1 MVEHGGDVYA
11 AARELV
17 MPADSIIDFS
27 ASINPLGTPASVM
40 SELRR
45 HLKGLR
51 HYPDPS
57 AAELVDEIARSTG
70 LDPKMILCGNG
81 STELIYLVARALQP
95 KRVLIPAPAFAEYER
110 ACIAASHFNGNH
122 SNTEG
127 IKYYHIKAKDKFR
140 LHVDAFIDAIKDR
153 DMAFICNPNNPTGQ
167 LIRKSDIVLIADAAR
182 KSGCCLVVDEAFI
195 DFIPGESIIKKVAE
209 DPSLIV
215 IRSLTKFFAL
225 SGLRIG
231 YAVIN
236 PDLLGAIT
244 RLKEP
249 WTVNSLAQVA
259 GITALK
265 DTAYQGRTF
274 NVLRREKA
282 YLEKGLKHLGL
293 DYYPSRVNFYLI
305 RHDNAYNIVLQLRE
319 QGILVRDCSNFSG
332 LDRSYIRIA
341 VRTRRENMR
350 LLAALA
356 KL

>member
-1 MVEHGGDVYA
+1 MIEHGGDVYT

-17 MPADSIIDFS
+17 IPADSIIDFS

-45 HLKGLR
+45 HLKDLR

-70 LDPKMILCGNG
+70 LDPRMILCGNG
-81 STELIYLVARALQP
+81 STELIYLVARALRP
-95 KRVLIPAPAFAEYER
+95 ERVLIPAPAFAEYER
-110 ACIAASHFNGNH
+110 ACIAASHFNGSH
-122 SNTEG
+122 SNTEI
-127 IKYYHIKAKDKFR
+127 IKYYHIEAKDQFR
-140 LHVDAFIDAIKDR
+140 LNADAFIDAMKDR
-153 DMAFICNPNNPTGQ
+153 DLTFICNPNNPTGQ
-167 LIRKSDIVLIADAAR
+167 LIRKSDMVLIADAAR

-195 DFIPGESIIKKVAE
+195 DFIPGESIIKKVAKN
-209 DPSLIV
+209 PSLIV

-236 PDLLGAIT
+236 PDLLGTIS

-265 DTAYQGRTF
+265 DTAYQSRTF
-274 NVLRREKA
+274 NLLKKEKD
-282 YLEKGLKHLGL
+282 YLEKGLKDLGL
-293 DYYPSRVNFYLI
+293 DYYPSPVNFYLI

-319 QGILVRDCSNFSG
+319 QGILVRDCSNFNS

-350 LLAALA
+350 LLTALA

>member
-95 KRVLIPAPAFAEYER
+95 KRVLIPAPAFSEYER
-110 ACIAASHFNGNH
+110 ACISASHFNGNH

-127 IKYYHIKAKDKFR
+127 IKYYHIEAKDKFR
-140 LHVDAFIDAIKDR
+140 LNVDAFIDAIKDR

-209 DPSLIV
+209 NPSLIV

-249 WTVNSLAQVA
+249 WTVNSLAQIA

-265 DTAYQGRTF
+265 DTAYQSRTF

-282 YLEKGLKHLGL
+282 YLEKGLKRLGL

-305 RHDNAYNIVLQLRE
+305 RHNNAYNIVLQLRE
-319 QGILVRDCSNFSG
+319 QGILVRDCSNFNG

>member
-70 LDPKMILCGNG
+70 LDPRMILCGNG
-81 STELIYLVARALQP
+81 STELIYLVARALRP
-95 KRVLIPAPAFAEYER
+95 ERVLIPAPAFAEYER
-110 ACIAASHFNGNH
+110 ACIAASHFNGGH

-127 IKYYHIKAKDKFR
+127 IKYYQIEAKDKFR
-140 LHVDAFIDAIKDR
+140 LNVDAFIDAIKDR

-167 LIRKSDIVLIADAAR
+167 LIRKSDIVLMADAAR

-209 DPSLIV
+209 NPSLIV

-236 PDLLGAIT
+236 PDLLGEIA
-244 RLKEP
+244 RVKEP

-265 DTAYQGRTF
+265 DTAYQSRTF
-274 NVLRREKA
+274 NVLGREKA
-282 YLEKGLKHLGL
+282 YLEKGLKHLGF

-319 QGILVRDCSNFSG
+319 QGILLRDCSNFNG

>member
-27 ASINPLGTPASVM
+27 ASINPLGTPASVI

-81 STELIYLVARALQP
+81 STELIYLVARALRP
-95 KRVLIPAPAFAEYER
+95 ERVLIPAPAFAEYER

-127 IKYYHIKAKDKFR
+127 IKYYHIEAKDKFR
-140 LHVDAFIDAIKDR
+140 LNVDAFIDAIKDR

-209 DPSLIV
+209 NPSLIV

-249 WTVNSLAQVA
+249 WTVNSLAQIA

-265 DTAYQGRTF
+265 DTAYQSRTF

-282 YLEKGLKHLGL
+282 YLEKGLKRLGL

-305 RHDNAYNIVLQLRE
+305 RHNNAYNIVLQLRE

>member
-1 MVEHGGDVYA
+1 MVGHGGDVYA
-11 AARELV
+11 AARELE
-17 MPADSIIDFS
+17 MPAESIIDFS

-57 AAELVDEIARSTG
+57 AAGLVEELAKSTG
-70 LDPKMILCGNG
+70 LDQRMILCGNG
-81 STELIYLVARALQP
+81 STELIYLVARALRP
-95 KRVLIPAPAFAEYER
+95 ERVLIPAPAFAEYER
-110 ACIAASHFNGNH
+110 ACITASHLGGTP
-122 SNTEG
+122 SRTAG
-127 IKYYHIKAKDKFR
+127 IKYFHIEAKNKFR
-140 LHVDAFIDAIKDR
+140 LDADAFIADMNGR
-153 DMAFICNPNNPTGQ
+153 DMAFICNPNNPTGR
-167 LIRKSDIVLIADAAR
+167 LIRKSDMVRIADAAG

-195 DFIPGESIIKKVAE
+195 DFVPGESIIKKVAE
-209 DPSLIV
+209 NPSLIV

-236 PDLLGAIT
+236 PELSGAIS
-244 RLKEP
+244 RHKEP

-259 GITALK
+259 GMAALK
-265 DTAYQGRTF
+265 DTVYQSRTF
-274 NVLRREKA
+274 NVLKREKD
-282 YLEKGLKHLGL
+282 YLERGFKRLGL

-305 RHDNAYNIVLQLRE
+305 RHDNAYTIVLRLRE
-319 QGILVRDCSNFSG
+319 QGILVRDCSNFNG

-350 LLAALA
+350 LLAELA